1 MCQTYDTTTVTY
13 STRPYTN
20 GSLSGTCQ
28 GSGTVFVPV
37 GHYDLGQMKARLA
50 GTAPKDSA
58 PNSFIRN
65 SFPWHPDLQYA
76 CSTPLVRIDIK
87 YALKL
92 FVITNTRCLFKCD

>member
-1 MCQTYDTTTVTY
+1 MPYDTTTVTY

-50 GTAPKDSA
+50 GTAPKESA
-58 PNSFIRN
+58 
-65 SFPWHPDLQYA
+65 
-76 CSTPLVRIDIK
+76 RISRDGGRE
-87 YALKL
+87 AARL
-92 FVITNTRCLFKCD
+92 